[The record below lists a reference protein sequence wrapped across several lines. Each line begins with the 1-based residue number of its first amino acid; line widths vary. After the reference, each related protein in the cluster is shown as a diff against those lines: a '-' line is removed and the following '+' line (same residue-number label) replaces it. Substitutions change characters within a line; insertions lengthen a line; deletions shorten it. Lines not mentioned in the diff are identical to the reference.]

1 MKAEPSSQLVL
12 LDLQAQDAT
21 LLQLA
26 HRRSSLPELAQLK
39 ELGTKAAELD
49 SQRVAALTKVQDLTR
64 AQKKADHEVEQVKAR
79 RQRDEERM
87 ASGAISSPKD
97 LANMQHELTALERRI
112 GTLEDEEI
120 EIMEQLEEA
129 QTALDAITA
138 DLDALKTDIAHAEA
152 ARDAAL
158 TAIEEQSVL
167 ATAARGTLVAEVP
180 DDLLALYDKL
190 RAQYG
195 SGAAALQARRCEGC
209 RLELNSADL
218 RDIAAQP
225 IDDVVRCPEC
235 SRILVRTA
243 ESGL

>member
-1 MKAEPSSQLVL
+1 M
-12 LDLQAQDAT
+12 
-21 LLQLA
+21 
-26 HRRSSLPELAQLK
+26 
-39 ELGTKAAELD
+39 
-49 SQRVAALTKVQDLTR
+49 QDLTR
-64 AQKKADHEVEQVKAR
+64 AQKKADLEVEQVKTR

-87 ASGAISSPKD
+87 ASGAINSPKD
-97 LANMQHELTALERRI
+97 LSNMQHELAALERRI

-129 QTALDAITA
+129 QTALDAVTA
-138 DLDALKTDIAHAEA
+138 DLDAVKTEIAHAED

-158 TAIEEQSVL
+158 VAIEEQAKKAS
-167 ATAARGTLVAEVP
+167 AARAELVEQVP
-180 DDLLALYDKL
+180 ADLLALYDKL

-209 RLELNSADL
+209 RLEINSADL

-225 IDDVVRCPEC
+225 VNDVVRCPEC